1 MTERRPHDVPV
12 ETWVDRLVRD
22 AAARGAFDN
31 LPGAGKPL
39 PGIDEPLHEDWWIRQ
54 KLRSEDLP
62 LDGLLPPALL
72 LRKELAALPETVR
85 PLRDEAAV
93 RDTVRAL
100 NRRVADYIRC
110 PSEPVLPV
118 APADADAVVAQWR
131 AGRGGDTQT
140 GGTRPAERA
149 APGRPA
155 RRRRWWRLRRA
166 RENPTDVPRDGAGP
180 DEE

>member
-22 AAARGAFDN
+22 AEARGAFTD

-62 LDGLLPPALL
+62 ADGLLPPALL
-72 LRKELAALPETVR
+72 LRKELAALPGTVR
-85 PLRDEAAV
+85 HLRDEDAV
-93 RDTVRAL
+93 RDAVRVL
-100 NRRVADYIRC
+100 NRRVADYIRT
-110 PSEPVLPV
+110 PTGPVLPV

-131 AGRGGDTQT
+131 ADRDGDPQV
-140 GGTRPAERA
+140 E
-149 APGRPA
+149 PA
-155 RRRRWWRLRRA
+155 RRDDPPARPGRRRWWRLRRA
-166 RENPTDVPRDGAGP
+166 RQHPADVPGDGADP
-180 DEE
+180 HEE

>member
-22 AAARGAFDN
+22 AEARGAFTD

-62 LDGLLPPALL
+62 AEGLLPPALL

-85 PLRDEAAV
+85 HLHDEDAV
-93 RDTVRAL
+93 RDAVRAL
-100 NRRVADYIRC
+100 NRRVAHYIRT
-110 PSEPVLPV
+110 PTGPVLPV
-118 APADADAVVAQWR
+118 APADPDAVVAQWR
-131 AGRGGDTQT
+131 AERGGDARAGT
-140 GGTRPAERA
+140 TRPPGRA
-149 APGRPA
+149 APARPA
-155 RRRRWWRLRRA
+155 RRRWWRRLRRTRQHPA
-166 RENPTDVPRDGAGP
+166 DVPRDGARP
-180 DEE
+180 HEE

>member
-54 KLRSEDLP
+54 KLRGENLP

-85 PLRDEAAV
+85 PLREETAV
-93 RDTVRAL
+93 RESVRAL
-100 NRRVADYIRC
+100 NRRVADYIRA
-110 PSEPVLPV
+110 PSGPVLPV
-118 APADADAVVAQWR
+118 APADADTVVAQWR
-131 AGRGGDTQT
+131 SSRAG
-140 GGTRPAERA
+140 E
-149 APGRPA
+149 APGDAPDRDGPVPPA
-155 RRRRWWRLRRA
+155 RPGRRWWRLRRTRQHPA
-166 RENPTDVPRDGAGP
+166 DVPRDGAGP

>member
-22 AAARGAFDN
+22 AEARGAFRD

-39 PGIDEPLHEDWWIRQ
+39 PGIDEPLHEDWWVRQ

-62 LDGLLPPALL
+62 ADGLLPPALL

-85 PLRDEAAV
+85 HLRDEDAV

-100 NRRVADYIRC
+100 NRRVADYIRT
-110 PSEPVLPV
+110 PTGPVLPV
-118 APADADAVVAQWR
+118 APADVDAVVAGWR
-131 AGRGGDTQT
+131 ADREP
-140 GGTRPAERA
+140 PAE
-149 APGRPA
+149 PA
-155 RRRRWWRLRRA
+155 GTPSDTTATPARRRWWRLRRA
-166 RENPTDVPRDGAGP
+166 RQHPAGVPGDGTGP
-180 DEE
+180 HEE

>member
-22 AAARGAFDN
+22 AEARGAFAD

-62 LDGLLPPALL
+62 ADGLLPPALL
-72 LRKELAALPETVR
+72 LRKELAALSETVR
-85 PLRDEAAV
+85 HLRDEDAV

-100 NRRVADYIRC
+100 NRRVADYIRT
-110 PSEPVLPV
+110 PTGPLLPV
-118 APADADAVVAQWR
+118 APADVDAVVARWR
-131 AGRGGDTQT
+131 ADREPAAGPPA
-140 GGTRPAERA
+140 PAEQ
-149 APGRPA
+149 APPA
-155 RRRRWWRLRRA
+155 RRRRWWRRTR
-166 RENPTDVPRDGAGP
+166 GG
-180 DEE
+180 